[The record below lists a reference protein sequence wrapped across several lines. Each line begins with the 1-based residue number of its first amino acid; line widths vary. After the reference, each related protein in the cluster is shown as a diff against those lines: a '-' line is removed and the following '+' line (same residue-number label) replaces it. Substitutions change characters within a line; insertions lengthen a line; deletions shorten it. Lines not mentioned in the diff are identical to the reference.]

1 MWGVAELLIYNTSYF
16 WVFLNAG
23 AGSYTACT
31 IWTTIYTACTILATI
46 YTACTIWATI
56 YTACTIWATIYTA
69 CTIWATIYMAC
80 NYSVLAKHSD
90 WKHGITVRP
99 RFNAAP
105 I

>member
-1 MWGVAELLIYNTSYF
+1 MWGVAELLIYNSSYF

-31 IWTTIYTACTILATI
+31 IWAI
-46 YTACTIWATI
+46 
-56 YTACTIWATIYTA
+56 IYTA

-80 NYSVLAKHSD
+80 NYSVLAKH